1 MKKILTLFVLLTCF
15 VSAKSL
21 NDLKTISF
29 NVEEKNKT
37 NKSSE
42 LRYHIDMELPNKI
55 KKLVTFPEIN
65 KGEQYLYVRDK
76 KIVYLPVFDQ
86 ESEMKITKDENLVV
100 VTLNNIL
107 KNYKEDKIFRKNYD
121 KQEKISL
128 SVSENLSVN
137 IISYQVVDDY
147 VLPKNIEIL
156 DKKTK
161 IADITVSDISCN
173 PKLTTENFKFTKDK
187 K

>member
-1 MKKILTLFVLLTCF
+1 M
-15 VSAKSL
+15 
-21 NDLKTISF
+21 
-29 NVEEKNKT
+29 
-37 NKSSE
+37 
-42 LRYHIDMELPNKI
+42 H
-55 KKLVTFPEIN
+55 
-65 KGEQYLYVRDK
+65 LYVRDK

-156 DKKTK
+156 DK
-161 IADITVSDISCN
+161 N
-173 PKLTTENFKFTKDK
+173 
-187 K
+187 